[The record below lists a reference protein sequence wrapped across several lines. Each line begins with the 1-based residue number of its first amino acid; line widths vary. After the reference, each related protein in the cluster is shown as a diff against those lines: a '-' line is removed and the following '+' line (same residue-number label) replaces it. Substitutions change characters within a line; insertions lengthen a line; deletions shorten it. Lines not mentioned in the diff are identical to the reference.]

1 MRGLECFGTRHRL
14 AEPHDRYQQKCGE
27 HELTC
32 DFIEGC
38 DGFHGICRPA
48 LGDPLNCYDRTY
60 PFGWLGILAETPPS
74 SESLVYT
81 YCERGF
87 ALYSMRSQKITR
99 LYFQVPPDEDIRD
112 WSDDASWE
120 EMLKRMASC
129 DGCKPNVGPI
139 LHKNVTDAQF
149 CCGTHE
155 RRAPVFGR

>member
-1 MRGLECFGTRHRL
+1 
-14 AEPHDRYQQKCGE
+14 
-27 HELTC
+27 
-32 DFIEGC
+32 
-38 DGFHGICRPA
+38 

-120 EMLKRMASC
+120 RWLSAWLPAT
-129 DGCKPNVGPI
+129 DGSLTLV
-139 LHKNVTDAQF
+139 QF
-149 CCGTHE
+149 ST
-155 RRAPVFGR
+155 RT